1 MSDPHFSTARVGAG
15 TMVFHALFI
24 ALSVVSWSVLWWW
37 SASPYARYVDHGG
50 WADGSSFLAACRALP
65 AGEVWIPALLYAAG
79 WLLMIAA
86 MMLPTVLPIAG
97 TVRRLSTGQA
107 QAKRILFAL
116 LAGYLAAWLAFGLAA
131 HVGDAVL
138 RATVGRS
145 PWLALNGW
153 ALGAAVLAVAGLFQF
168 SGLKYRCL
176 EECHAPMAF
185 VLQRWSGRSRTR
197 DAWTIGWDHGLFC
210 IGCCWALMLIMF
222 VVGTANVGWMM
233 LLAAI
238 MAAEKNWP
246 GGRRLRTPI
255 GAVLLASALAVVLLN
270 ARVWA
275 A

>member
-1 MSDPHFSTARVGAG
+1 MRNRGHTAARRNAG
-15 TMVFHALFI
+15 GISFRALFI
-24 ALSVVSWSVLWWW
+24 TLSLVSWAVLWWW
-37 SASPYARYVDHGG
+37 SASPYARYIDHGG
-50 WADGSSFLAACRALP
+50 WADGSSFLAACRVLP
-65 AGEVWIPALLYAAG
+65 AGELWIPALLYALG

-86 MMLPTVLPIAG
+86 MMLPTALPVVDI
-97 TVRRLSTGQA
+97 VRRMTSGEA
-107 QAKRILFAL
+107 EARRILFAL
-116 LAGYLAAWLAFGLAA
+116 VAGYAAAWLAFGLAA
-131 HVGDAVL
+131 HLGDAALHAV
-138 RATVGRS
+138 AGRS

-168 SGLKYRCL
+168 SALKYRCL

-185 VLQRWSGRSRTR
+185 VLQRWGGRSRMH
-197 DAWTIGWDHGLFC
+197 DAWTVGWDHGVFC

-233 LLAAI
+233 LLAAV

-255 GAVLLASALAVVLLN
+255 GAFLLVSAAMLVLLN
-270 ARVWA
+270 ARLPA